1 MGNQKTQEL
10 SEIKRNL
17 IMAKHRYTI
26 RVKKVVI
33 YDEKD
38 IEVIASSELDAFRK
52 ARKEA
57 EYRNWVDVDEV
68 HYQTQYISQ
77 SCNPVEE

>member
-1 MGNQKTQEL
+1 
-10 SEIKRNL
+10 
-17 IMAKHRYTI
+17 MAKHRYTI
-26 RVKKVVI
+26 RLKKVVI

-38 IEVIASSELDAFRK
+38 IKVIASNELDAFRK

-68 HYQTQYISQ
+68 HYETKCISR

>member
-1 MGNQKTQEL
+1 
-10 SEIKRNL
+10 
-17 IMAKHRYTI
+17 MAKHRYTI
-26 RVKKVVI
+26 RLKKVVI

-38 IEVIASSELDAFRK
+38 IKVIASNELDAFRK

-68 HYQTQYISQ
+68 HYETKYISQ

>member
-1 MGNQKTQEL
+1 
-10 SEIKRNL
+10 
-17 IMAKHRYTI
+17 MAKYRYTI

-38 IEVIASSELDAFRK
+38 IEVIASSDFDAFRK
-52 ARKEA
+52 ARREA

-68 HYQTQYISQ
+68 HYETKYISQ

>member
-1 MGNQKTQEL
+1 
-10 SEIKRNL
+10 
-17 IMAKHRYTI
+17 MAKHRYTI

-38 IEVIASSELDAFRK
+38 IEVIASSELDAFIK

-57 EYRNWVDVDEV
+57 EYCNWVDVDEV
-68 HYQTQYISQ
+68 HYETKYISQ
-77 SCNPVEE
+77 SCNPMEE

>member
-1 MGNQKTQEL
+1 
-10 SEIKRNL
+10 
-17 IMAKHRYTI
+17 MAKHRYTI
-26 RVKKVVI
+26 RVKKVII
-33 YDEKD
+33 YDEKN

-68 HYQTQYISQ
+68 HYQTEYISQ

>member
-1 MGNQKTQEL
+1 
-10 SEIKRNL
+10 
-17 IMAKHRYTI
+17 MAKHRYTI
-26 RVKKVVI
+26 RVKKVVV

-52 ARKEA
+52 ARNEA

-68 HYQTQYISQ
+68 HYETKYISQ
-77 SCNPVEE
+77 SCKPVEE

>member
-1 MGNQKTQEL
+1 ME
-10 SEIKRNL
+10 
-17 IMAKHRYTI
+17 KHRYTI

-38 IEVIASSELDAFRK
+38 IEVIATNELDAFRK

-68 HYQTQYISQ
+68 HYKTEYISQ

>member
-1 MGNQKTQEL
+1 
-10 SEIKRNL
+10 
-17 IMAKHRYTI
+17 MAKHRYTI

-38 IEVIASSELDAFRK
+38 IEVIASNELDAFRK
-52 ARKEA
+52 ARNEA

-68 HYQTQYISQ
+68 HYETKYISQ
-77 SCNPVEE
+77 SCKPVEE

>member
-1 MGNQKTQEL
+1 
-10 SEIKRNL
+10 
-17 IMAKHRYTI
+17 MAKHRYTI

-38 IEVIASSELDAFRK
+38 IQVIASNDLEAFRL

-68 HYQTQYISQ
+68 HYETKYISQ

>member
-1 MGNQKTQEL
+1 
-10 SEIKRNL
+10 
-17 IMAKHRYTI
+17 MAKYRYTI

-38 IEVIASSELDAFRK
+38 IEVIASNELDAFRK

-68 HYQTQYISQ
+68 HYETKYISQ
-77 SCNPVEE
+77 SCKPVEE

>member
-1 MGNQKTQEL
+1 ME
-10 SEIKRNL
+10 
-17 IMAKHRYTI
+17 KHRYTI

-33 YDEKD
+33 YDDKD
-38 IEVIASSELDAFRK
+38 IEVIATNELDAYKK

-57 EYRNWVDVDEV
+57 EYHNWVDVDEV

-77 SCNPVEE
+77 SRNPVEE